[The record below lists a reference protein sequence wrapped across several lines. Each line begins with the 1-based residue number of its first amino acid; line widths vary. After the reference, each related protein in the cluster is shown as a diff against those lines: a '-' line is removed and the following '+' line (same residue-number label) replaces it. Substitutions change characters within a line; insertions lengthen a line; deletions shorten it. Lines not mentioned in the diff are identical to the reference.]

1 MNPTLETMKAHRTIR
16 RYRATPIADEVVA
29 DAVRAAQQA
38 PTSSN
43 VQAYALV
50 RVRDAARRAELA
62 ELCSGQAQVRDAA
75 AFFVV
80 CGDQRRHR
88 LAARTSGR
96 PYEPNLET
104 FLLAVIDASL
114 FAQNLVLA
122 FESQGYGTCYIG
134 ALRNRVPEVDRLL
147 SLPADV
153 FPLYGLCVGTPD
165 EEPAVRPRLP
175 LEAVLLEERYPD
187 DESML
192 SRIATYDETM
202 SAYYAAARG
211 KPGHDWSGG
220 VARKFAE
227 RNRECLLDF
236 YTAKGAVFE

>member
-16 RYRATPIADEVVA
+16 RYRAAPIADEVVA
-29 DAVRAAQQA
+29 SAVRAAQQA
-38 PTSSN
+38 ATSSN
-43 VQAYALV
+43 VQAYALI
-50 RVRDAARRAELA
+50 RVRDAARRSDLA
-62 ELCSGQAQVRDAA
+62 ELCSGQAQVRDAG

-88 LAARTSGR
+88 LAARAAGR

-147 SLPADV
+147 SLPPDV
-153 FPLYGLCVGTPD
+153 FPLYGLCVGAPD

-175 LEAVLLEERYPD
+175 LDAVLLEEGYPD

-192 SRIATYDETM
+192 ARIASYDDTM

-211 KPGHDWSGG
+211 KPGYDWSGG
-220 VARKFAE
+220 VTRKFAQ
-227 RNRECLLDF
+227 RSRECLFD
-236 YTAKGAVFE
+236 YYRGKGAVFE